1 MVLDTS
7 SGIINIMRKEKYHV
21 MRTARVTRTGCLIQL
36 EYLEIISNINM
47 LKVNTLDSWP
57 DYLHSKAAARIS
69 ATHTS
74 VRNIEYAIVA
84 RLVMLGSI

>member
-1 MVLDTS
+1 MDTS
-7 SGIINIMRKEKYHV
+7 SGMINIMRKEKYQV

-36 EYLEIISNINM
+36 EYLEIISNM
-47 LKVNTLDSWP
+47 LKVNTLDSRP
-57 DYLHSKAAARIS
+57 PYLHNKAAARIS

-84 RLVMLGSI
+84 RLVMLGSTGSI